1 MRQEAS
7 KTRRAASRI
16 ATAVKAVVG
25 PVIQEWPLWLT
36 IVFTLI
42 PLTWGNLEYHVRTLH
57 DFPPVILWWACGNM
71 GVVAVA
77 ATIVVWI
84 VGQLPHRRAVKWLL
98 YTLLLALWLVSLF
111 LLRNF
116 NTSFSPQILQLLVET
131 NRGESTEFLQA
142 WIGAPG
148 TVRAILI
155 AVMTLLLVLLA
166 EWKRQA
172 VASRLSRRVPMA
184 IVTLLLVALL
194 VRGLGLWRKLVHP
207 YKSLYEL
214 ELYQTRYFSTDV
226 ISTLHTSL
234 TTLKLQRHETGAAV
248 DLNVKTA
255 LAAPGVTSAADTMD
269 LVLVIGES
277 YNKRRSSLYGYQLDT
292 SPLMRAERDKGLLTV
307 FTDAISP
314 YNLTSVSIKNM
325 LSLNSLSRGQQW
337 HQYPIWPAVMHR
349 AGWQVDLWDNQ
360 RSYGPSEIHS
370 VSLMSFLFAPDMVKH
385 VYHHVNDEAF
395 DHDGELIED
404 YYRKSAPTGRNLVI
418 FHLMGQHS
426 NYELRYPHTA
436 DWEVWT
442 TADLPAAAA
451 PYMDESRRQVMLH
464 YARATRYNDHVL
476 ASILDHY
483 RDRNAVVVMLS
494 DHGEEVYDYRD
505 FIVRDHDPNKTAL
518 MVRYE
523 NDIPL
528 LVWCSPVYK
537 SRHPGRAAAIA
548 AASSRRFMSDSL
560 GQLMLWLGQVTS
572 PWNDST
578 LNVVSPAYSPGRR
591 LIYDGIDYDR
601 LMGR

>member
-1 MRQEAS
+1 MKQLM
-7 KTRRAASRI
+7 KKIAAIVRTLVS
-16 ATAVKAVVG
+16 

-36 IVFTLI
+36 MVFTLV
-42 PLTWGNLEYHVRTLH
+42 PLTWGNLEYHIRTLH
-57 DFPPVILWWACGNM
+57 DFPPIILWWAAGNM
-71 GVVAVA
+71 GVVAVL

-84 VGQLPHRRAVKWLL
+84 VHALPRRRAVKWVL
-98 YTLLLALWLVSLF
+98 YTLLLSLWLVSLF

-116 NTSFSPQILQLLVET
+116 NTSYSPQILQLLLET
-131 NRGESTEFLQA
+131 NSSESSEFLRA

-148 TVRAILI
+148 TIRAIAI
-155 AVMTLLLVLLA
+155 AVVTLLLVLLA

-172 VASRLSRRVPMA
+172 VANRLSRRVPMA
-184 IVTLLLVALL
+184 VVTVLLVALL
-194 VRGLGLWRKLVHP
+194 CRGAGLWHKLLHH
-207 YKSLYEL
+207 YQSLYEL

-226 ISTLHTSL
+226 ISTLHTSI
-234 TTLKLQRHETGAAV
+234 TTLRMQRHETADAV
-248 DLNVKTA
+248 ALSVKTA
-255 LAAPGVTSAADTMD
+255 TSGTATCAADTMD

-277 YNKRRSSLYGYQLDT
+277 YNKRHSSLYGYELDT
-292 SPLMRAERDKGLLTV
+292 SPLMRAERDQGLLTV

-325 LSLNSLSRGQQW
+325 LSLNSLGHGESWQD
-337 HQYPIWPAVMHR
+337 YPIWPAVMRR

-370 VSLMSFLFAPDMVKH
+370 VSLMSFLFAPDMVEH
-385 VYHHVNDEAF
+385 VYSKVNEASF
-395 DHDGELIED
+395 DQDGELVDD
-404 YYRKSAPTGRNLVI
+404 YYAHRGPSARNLVI

-426 NYELRYPHTA
+426 GYDSRYPHVAQWELWSPA
-436 DWEVWT
+436 DAPR
-442 TADLPAAAA
+442 ADA
-451 PYMDESRRQVMLH
+451 PYIDDAHRQVIID

-476 ASILDHY
+476 ASIINHY

-505 FIVRDHDPNKTAL
+505 FIVRDHDPNKTVP

-523 NDIPL
+523 NEIPFF
-528 LVWCSPVYK
+528 VWCSPVYK
-537 SRHPGRAAAIA
+537 ARHPERAAAIA
-548 AASSRRFMSDSL
+548 AAASRPLMSDGL
-560 GQLMLWLGQVTS
+560 GQMMLWLGQVDCQWS
-572 PWNDST
+572 DST
-578 LNVVSPAYSPGRR
+578 RNVLHPAYRPAPR